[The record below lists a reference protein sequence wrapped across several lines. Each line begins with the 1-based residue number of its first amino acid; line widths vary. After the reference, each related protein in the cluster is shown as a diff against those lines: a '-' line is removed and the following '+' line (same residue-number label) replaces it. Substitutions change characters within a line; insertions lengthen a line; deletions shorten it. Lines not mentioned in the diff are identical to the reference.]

1 VHAVENLGLVGFTG
15 AGANR
20 LFSALTGLAVPSEYE
35 AAVGVATLPD
45 ERLDRLAEMSQSKKV
60 VPTGFELVHLALPPG
75 AKPGEGLG
83 TKFLGALRTCDAI
96 LFVLRAFEE
105 GGVEPDPAGD
115 LAALEL
121 ELVVADLGSVEQ
133 RLERQRRAAKGDK
146 TLGPEI
152 EALERAQTVL
162 SAGDPV
168 YRSGLNAAERALLA
182 PVFLLTDKPV
192 LVVCNTGEQSGAEAE
207 ATARAVG
214 PDALAVPVDIE
225 AEIALMDPEERADMR
240 EMYGITESALDQVAH
255 AAYHL
260 LGRRTFFTTGD
271 KESRAWTFRAGAKA
285 PECAGVIHS
294 DLQRGFIRAEV
305 IHWDELLDVGAWNKA
320 RDAGK
325 LRVEGKDY
333 EVADGDV
340 LEIRFNV

>member
-1 VHAVENLGLVGFTG
+1 LVGFTG

-20 LFSALTGLAVPSEYE
+20 LFSALTALPVPSEYE
-35 AAVGVATLPD
+35 AAVGVATVPD
-45 ERLDRLAEMSQSKKV
+45 VRLDRLAAMSESKKV
-60 VPTGFELVHLALPPG
+60 VPAGFELVHIALPPG

-83 TKFLGALRTCDAI
+83 TKFLGALRNTDAVLI
-96 LFVLRAFEE
+96 VLRAFAD

-115 LAALEL
+115 LAAIEL
-121 ELVVADLGSVEQ
+121 ELVLADVASVEN
-133 RLERQRRAAKGDK
+133 RLERQRKALKARDPAVVA
-146 TLGPEI
+146 EV
-152 EALERAQTVL
+152 EVLERALTELSEGNPLYRSSL
-162 SAGDPV
+162 SAADIEV
-168 YRSGLNAAERALLA
+168 LA
-182 PVFLLTDKPV
+182 PAFLLTTKPL
-192 LVVCNTGEQSGAEAE
+192 LVVCNTGEESGVDAPIA
-207 ATARAVG
+207 G
-214 PDALAVPVDIE
+214 ALAVPIDIE
-225 AEIALMDPEERADMR
+225 AEIAAIESADERAEMR
-240 EMYGITESALDQVAH
+240 EMYGVGESALDQVAH

-305 IHWDELLDVGAWNKA
+305 IHWDDLLEIGSWTKA
-320 RDAGK
+320 RDAGR

>member
-1 VHAVENLGLVGFTG
+1 MENLGLVGFTG

-20 LFSALTGLAVPSEYE
+20 LFSALTGLPAPSEYE
-35 AAVGVATLPD
+35 AAVGIATVPD
-45 ERLDRLAEMSQSKKV
+45 ERLDRLAAMSESKKV
-60 VPTGFELVHLALPPG
+60 VPAGFELVHLALPPG

-83 TKFLGALRTCDAI
+83 TKFLGALRNTDALLI
-96 LFVLRAFEE
+96 VLRAFEDA
-105 GGVEPDPAGD
+105 GVEPDADGD
-115 LAALEL
+115 LAAIEL
-121 ELVVADLGSVEQ
+121 ELVIADVASVEG
-133 RLERQRRAAKGDK
+133 RLERQRKALKARDPQVIAEVG
-146 TLGPEI
+146 
-152 EALERAQTVL
+152 ALERAYPIL
-162 SAGDPV
+162 SEGTP
-168 YRSGLNAAERALLA
+168 LFRAQLSVEDRELLA
-182 PVFLLTDKPV
+182 PAFLLTVKPT
-192 LVVCNTGEQSGAEAE
+192 LVVCNTGEQSGAAAPIE
-207 ATARAVG
+207 G
-214 PDALAVPVDIE
+214 ALAVPIDIE
-225 AEIALMDPEERADMR
+225 AEIAAIEPRERAEMR
-240 EMYGITESALDQVAH
+240 GMYGVVESALDQVAR

-260 LGRRTFFTTGD
+260 LGRRTFLTTGD

-305 IHWDELLDVGAWNKA
+305 IRWDELLDIGSWSKA

>member
-1 VHAVENLGLVGFTG
+1 MENLGLVGFTG

-20 LFSALTGLAVPSEYE
+20 LFSALTGLPAPSEYE
-35 AAVGVATLPD
+35 AAVGIATVPD
-45 ERLDRLAEMSQSKKV
+45 ERLDRLAAMSESKKV

-83 TKFLGALRTCDAI
+83 TKFLGALRNTDAI
-96 LFVLRAFEE
+96 LIVLRAFADS
-105 GGVEPDPAGD
+105 GVEPDADGD
-115 LAALEL
+115 LAAIEL
-121 ELVVADLGSVEQ
+121 ELVIADVASVEG
-133 RLERQRRAAKGDK
+133 RLERQRKALKARDPQVIAEVG
-146 TLGPEI
+146 
-152 EALERAQTVL
+152 ALERAYPIL
-162 SAGDPV
+162 SEGTP
-168 YRSGLNAAERALLA
+168 LFRAQLSVEDRELLA
-182 PVFLLTDKPV
+182 PAFLLTVKPT
-192 LVVCNTGEQSGAEAE
+192 LVVCNTGEQSGVAAPIE
-207 ATARAVG
+207 G
-214 PDALAVPVDIE
+214 SLAVPIDIE
-225 AEIALMDPEERADMR
+225 AEIAAIEPRERAEMR
-240 EMYGITESALDQVAH
+240 DMYGVVESALDQVAR

-260 LGRRTFFTTGD
+260 LGRRTFLTTGD

-305 IHWDELLDVGAWNKA
+305 IRWDELLDIGSWSKA